1 MIKVCENK
9 EHNILISDETHIS
22 LSEKNHNESFP
33 NIKKNI
39 FQIPN
44 LIPFQEIS
52 LKTAETNSFK
62 NNSTNPSI
70 EVLTKSDNN
79 FTNII
84 NLSGKIK
91 DNKDYIEKKRKRK
104 NKFSYSSNNSN
115 KKPKNKTSISPII
128 NLSNKVTSKNINQ
141 SPIKENKP
149 LENELNL
156 SNGAIKFD
164 PSIKKEQ
171 KEIEKT
177 SKKKQKISEK
187 ERIAKEEK
195 EFMEKLN
202 KEYPDEQYKKDLD
215 INLKE
220 EKAKFMQKNFPIM
233 YRKDKY
239 YIYNVLLHKRR
250 TQPIHFINPNS
261 LNESIQESKK
271 NQTLYLNEEPELFEE
286 YSLINNEK
294 KQYEYD
300 PKKIILDFTK
310 DDNQIIQNSNQKDK
324 NKEMLSDVSSSE
336 YEIKNLMNH
345 RSINNDEESNKF
357 SGLKFKKLYS
367 ELPKHIWSKPDDERS
382 LDIDLFYD
390 ECIEIW
396 PFNECTFVKE
406 IALEFLMKNNYSI
419 DMCLN
424 RIKDFVAFM
433 KKRANELNI
442 SIVSEKEKNI
452 KNYCLRKTKY
462 N

>member
-70 EVLTKSDNN
+70 EVLSKSDNN

-91 DNKDYIEKKRKRK
+91 ENKDYIEKKRKQK

-141 SPIKENKP
+141 SPIKENKT

-202 KEYPDEQYKKDLD
+202 KDYPR
-215 INLKE
+215 NLTSKI
-220 EKAKFMQKNFPIM
+220 QK
-233 YRKDKY
+233 
-239 YIYNVLLHKRR
+239 V
-250 TQPIHFINPNS
+250 Q
-261 LNESIQESKK
+261 
-271 NQTLYLNEEPELFEE
+271 
-286 YSLINNEK
+286 
-294 KQYEYD
+294 
-300 PKKIILDFTK
+300 
-310 DDNQIIQNSNQKDK
+310 
-324 NKEMLSDVSSSE
+324 
-336 YEIKNLMNH
+336 
-345 RSINNDEESNKF
+345 
-357 SGLKFKKLYS
+357 
-367 ELPKHIWSKPDDERS
+367 
-382 LDIDLFYD
+382 
-390 ECIEIW
+390 
-396 PFNECTFVKE
+396 
-406 IALEFLMKNNYSI
+406 
-419 DMCLN
+419 
-424 RIKDFVAFM
+424 RIKLA
-433 KKRANELNI
+433 
-442 SIVSEKEKNI
+442 
-452 KNYCLRKTKY
+452 
-462 N
+462 